1 MTAFTR
7 YNPNNKRNPEKASE
21 PKPAKTA
28 KHLPYKNLDIGAYV
42 ALHYGFTPTE
52 TPEIKKVDL
61 DHSKTLLDGDFVENE
76 GENHAILPL
85 HVEEKVA
92 VLRTYIERNMHTLPQ
107 PVMMYFKSSF
117 KGSLVKKNHSY
128 PRYGDLEII
137 GNPKSIAE
145 ATLIKTALVILEDYG
160 YKDLCVEINSIGDR
174 ESITKFTKELTA
186 YYRKN
191 IEHLSTHGRQL
202 LKKDV
207 FELLT
212 HSDKKS
218 DSLKEDAPKSITFLS
233 EPSRIHFKEVL
244 EFLEKLDIPYKINH
258 HLIGN
263 KKYCSETIFEIIHPA
278 NGKKKTEC
286 EILALGI
293 RYDGL
298 ARKIGLKKEVSGVGI
313 SLLFK
318 RPAKEMV
325 VAKVK
330 TPILYFVQLGFE
342 AKLYS
347 LQIINILRRENIMV
361 HQALSKDKLTAQLSV
376 AERLKIPHM
385 ILIGKKEA
393 MEESAIVRDMNTRSQ
408 ETVPISELVRYVR
421 RLGA

>member
-1 MTAFTR
+1 MSP
-7 YNPNNKRNPEKASE
+7 YSSHNKQVAPIQKPKTEKES
-21 PKPAKTA
+21 KYF
-28 KHLPYKNLDIGAYV
+28 PYKNIDTGGTI
-42 ALHYGFTPTE
+42 ALHYGFAPTE
-52 TPEIKKVDL
+52 TPEIKRVDL
-61 DHSKTLLDGDFVENE
+61 DHSRALLEGDFIEDE
-76 GENHAILPL
+76 GENGAVFPL

-92 VLRTYIERNMHTLPQ
+92 VLRTYIERNMYSMPQ
-107 PVMMYFKSSF
+107 PVMMYFKGAF
-117 KGSLVKKNHSY
+117 KGSLSKKNHPC
-128 PRYGDLEII
+128 PRYADLEII

-145 ATLIKTALVILEDYG
+145 ATLIKTALTILEEYG

-174 ESITKFTKELTA
+174 ESITKFTRELTS

-191 IEHLSTHGRQL
+191 IEGLSSHGRQL

-212 HSDKKS
+212 YSDKKN
-218 DSLKEDAPKSITFLS
+218 DVLKEDAPKSITFLS

-263 KKYCSETIFEIIHPA
+263 RKYCSETIFEIVTHSDS
-278 NGKKKTEC
+278 KKSAEC
-286 EILALGI
+286 QTLAIGV

-298 ARKIGLKKEVSGVGI
+298 AKKIALKKDVSGVGI

-318 RPAKEMV
+318 RPSKEKTIAKI
-325 VAKVK
+325 KR
-330 TPILYFVQLGFE
+330 PILYFVQLGFE

-347 LQIINILRRENIMV
+347 LQVIEILRNAGVMV
-361 HQALSKDKLTAQLSV
+361 HQALSKDKLAGQLSV
-376 AERLKIPHM
+376 AERIETPYM

-393 MEESAIVRDMNTRSQ
+393 MEKSAIVRDVVTRSQ
-408 ETVPISELVRYVR
+408 ETVPLSQLAQYVKK
-421 RLGA
+421 LGA